1 MNCDEAAKLWSPARD
16 GQLEHHRQAELEA
29 HLARCPACRQRV
41 ADDDRLDLAI
51 GAALNRTAD
60 ALAVDDRW
68 HRALA
73 AAIAVAPAEPLHPW
87 WSALAHPPTS
97 AQLRWFAL
105 VASLVLLAFFS
116 MAGLGLRHPFH
127 QAPTPSAQGAPG
139 SLPDAGR

>member
-51 GAALNRTAD
+51 GV
-60 ALAVDDRW
+60 AVM
-68 HRALA
+68 A